1 MMALRMLLA
10 AVAALAP
17 ACFSLADDSV
27 IVRFAATPTP
37 DVKTLFAASADIS
50 NGVGKWHLGMKN
62 LRSHGVAPR
71 KFSFS
76 TGNGRQ
82 NGFSGLISSVALEVN
97 GIPWEKLLVRE
108 RGVRQWSPP
117 GDRRG
122 VEMFF
127 NFDGVPVRV
136 RASMAPGSPTLDFE
150 VTPSAR
156 GQAAPTSMVVRV
168 SSIPSFLDC
177 GSGRPTRFFGYR
189 RQVHTEKRLMG
200 PVKSGKFAL
209 DAGER
214 VFVMED
220 ADYDGA
226 SEGRGHGPSAVLLA
240 DATSGFAHVNDS
252 WTVDIRFAPDP
263 SKTFRFSLLEWP
275 ERRVSN
281 ADFEREAAAVA
292 KSGLGS
298 QCAR

>member
-150 VTPSAR
+150 ITPSAR

-168 SSIPSFLDC
+168 SSI
-177 GSGRPTRFFGYR
+177 
-189 RQVHTEKRLMG
+189 